1 MAVYVI
7 IFYFFYGVP
16 AAYIIIITRASSSII
31 SLLRHKS
38 DEWTSRLQTSRV
50 QRELWFLHIVVHL
63 YQTTGNTQI
72 QICTCTNRNT
82 QTQLWFLYIV
92 CLYNT
97 SHSCSTQREPNY
109 QNICPLPHWVS
120 PPFRTRVW
128 INKASTKIIAS
139 KFSVSQ
145 SQERKGRHRFFTRV
159 KMLKMEFSVYSSIG
173 LTWTMSDAA
182 WWAVAEE

>member
-63 YQTTGNTQI
+63 YQTTGNTKI
-72 QICTCTNRNT
+72 QICTCTNTNT

-145 SQERKGRHRFFTRV
+145 KKRSPKIFSPESKCWRWSFLFTQALAWPGSCQTQRGGLWRK
-159 KMLKMEFSVYSSIG
+159 SN
-173 LTWTMSDAA
+173 
-182 WWAVAEE
+182 